1 MKRTNKLRAI
11 LVLAGLIAF
20 SCEKVELTRS
30 DSANLSDLN
39 SYGKGD
45 LLAPLAPTCYKY
57 PDAVVGKIAINNVVG
72 NTFDYTFLVGNI
84 GGGTLYL
91 NRMYFQTY
99 LSEDATLDPSDP
111 PAGGSIFGDT
121 APALVY
127 GETYPQNWYYNPTT
141 PVDINQYNYLIIQLL
156 VSPKF
161 TMIECS
167 TANNIGVRQIGCVL
181 ADATISS
188 VDITNVN
195 DSTNTFDYTF
205 SVTNT
210 GWAPLPLSQMLFQT
224 YVSKDAVLG
233 ADDKAAG
240 GSIFG
245 SSAPALA
252 KDQSY
257 SQYWYYNPTLPEDLT
272 QYKYLIIQL
281 SVWTGTVPEC
291 NTANNTVAARIVIDI
306 PRNGLVAFYP
316 FSGNAN
322 DVTGN
327 NLHGTVNGATLAT
340 DRFGNAVKAYSFD
353 GVDDF
358 ITMGNPALLQISNTI
373 TVSGWLNVRAFRN
386 PPSPGHGSMYVI
398 TKIFFDPNVGGNPR
412 KGYALDQDFYGNGT
426 PSMAAVVYSSDASGN
441 VTSFLSSYVGN
452 SIAAQEWI
460 FFTMVID
467 GTNFKYYHNGVLVNN
482 LTGSNT
488 LLADG
493 SLGDLRVGTYGGGFK
508 FNGWIDDI
516 AIYNRA
522 LSTTEVRQ
530 LYNQNITQ

>member
-1 MKRTNKLRAI
+1 
-11 LVLAGLIAF
+11 
-20 SCEKVELTRS
+20 
-30 DSANLSDLN
+30 
-39 SYGKGD
+39 
-45 LLAPLAPTCYKY
+45 
-57 PDAVVGKIAINNVVG
+57 
-72 NTFDYTFLVGNI
+72 
-84 GGGTLYL
+84 
-91 NRMYFQTY
+91 
-99 LSEDATLDPSDP
+99 
-111 PAGGSIFGDT
+111 
-121 APALVY
+121 
-127 GETYPQNWYYNPTT
+127 
-141 PVDINQYNYLIIQLL
+141 
-156 VSPKF
+156 
-161 TMIECS
+161 
-167 TANNIGVRQIGCVL
+167 
-181 ADATISS
+181 
-188 VDITNVN
+188 
-195 DSTNTFDYTF
+195 
-205 SVTNT
+205 
-210 GWAPLPLSQMLFQT
+210 
-224 YVSKDAVLG
+224 
-233 ADDKAAG
+233 
-240 GSIFG
+240 
-245 SSAPALA
+245 
-252 KDQSY
+252 
-257 SQYWYYNPTLPEDLT
+257 
-272 QYKYLIIQL
+272 
-281 SVWTGTVPEC
+281 
-291 NTANNTVAARIVIDI
+291 
-306 PRNGLVAFYP
+306 VAFYP

-493 SLGDLRVGTYGGGFK
+493 SLGDLRIGTYGGGFR